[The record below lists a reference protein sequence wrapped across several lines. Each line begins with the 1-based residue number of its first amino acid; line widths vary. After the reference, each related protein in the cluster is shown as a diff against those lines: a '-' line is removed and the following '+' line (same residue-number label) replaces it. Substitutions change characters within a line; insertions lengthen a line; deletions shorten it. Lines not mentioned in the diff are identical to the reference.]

1 MTRHSAKQIQ
11 EGWATFL
18 RVLARDSKIKF
29 VIGHNVGPA
38 TNGKTVWL
46 PALPAQLT
54 KDDLIMFKSNAFHEI
69 GHIQH
74 SNISWFQEFAKQ
86 HGSFAKCLL
95 NALDDVFM
103 ERRQARFT
111 KPAERYFRESARIMA
126 ERKQFRD
133 GSANAAEAV
142 CCYCLVYLFSR
153 NWPEY
158 RDPLAVIEGN
168 FDKQFGEHAEA
179 VKANLN
185 QILDSEFV
193 NVRST
198 EDAGKLALRIIA
210 MLKEQSQREEEEEE
224 DQDPNSPEENEE
236 GESEDS
242 SDPDQSGDQ
251 DNSGSPEDTESDDSE
266 SDKGSSAG
274 NDEDDASDDQA
285 GADNGA
291 GDETTGEPEDGQGA
305 EGESD
310 PAEGE
315 GESGKSLADM
325 VKEMLEAELGDQ
337 EVFDKSKAMADLS
350 KEVLSGQSGDYS
362 STDAVRSIEVDGAV
376 DEGSNPLPGN
386 GPGAGAVKQFVDG
399 MPVCPVNRD
408 HVNELLK
415 AIDRKADVLAGRL
428 RSLLLNRE
436 EAETYTTR
444 RGRLGQSHLYRL
456 GLDDSRVF
464 EQQDDIE
471 LPTAAVSICADLSG
485 STEVHCEGSVTCAV
499 SIQQSLLLLEK
510 VLDQLE
516 TPREIIGFAPSSGEL
531 NTVVRTFG
539 DSHRTALDRI
549 GGLASVTGGYHTP
562 IGEAVFQ
569 AASRLE
575 AHESQRKILFVLT
588 DGDPSCE
595 VKATEMTQLA
605 VRGGI
610 EVVYLLI
617 GGDVRSDW
625 LTNNAIPFAHAKTAG
640 DLCPVLLDKV
650 GELLA

>member
-18 RVLARDSKIKF
+18 RVLARDSKLKF
-29 VIGHNVGPA
+29 VIGRNVGPA
-38 TNGKTVWL
+38 TDGKTVWL

-74 SNISWFQEFAKQ
+74 SNITWFQEFAKK
-86 HGSFAKCLL
+86 HGSFAQCLL

-153 NWPEY
+153 KWPEY
-158 RDPLAVIEGN
+158 RAPLTLIEGN

-224 DQDPNSPEENEE
+224 DQDPNDPNEDRKD
-236 GESEDS
+236 ESDDS
-242 SDPDQSGDQ
+242 SNPDQSGDQ
-251 DNSGSPEDTESDDSE
+251 DDSETPDDNTEPNGSGSG
-266 SDKGSSAG
+266 KGSSTG
-274 NDEDDASDDQA
+274 SDDDDASGDPA
-285 GADNGA
+285 GAGNGL
-291 GDETTGEPEDGQGA
+291 GDVDAGEPEDGQGTD
-305 EGESD
+305 GKSD
-310 PAEGE
+310 PAEGDDQA
-315 GESGKSLADM
+315 GKSLADI
-325 VKEMLEAELGDQ
+325 VQEMLEAELGDQ
-337 EVFDKSKAMADLS
+337 EIFDKAKAMDDLS
-350 KEVLSGQSGDYS
+350 KEVQSGKSGEYS
-362 STDAVRSIEVDGAV
+362 STDVVRSMEVDGAV
-376 DEGSNPLPGN
+376 EEGSNPVA
-386 GPGAGAVKQFVDG
+386 GAGAVQQFVDG
-399 MPVCPVNRD
+399 MPVCPVDRNNA
-408 HVNELLK
+408 NELLK

-464 EQQDDIE
+464 EQQDEIE

-485 STEVHCEGSVTCAV
+485 STMVPNGCSITCAE
-499 SIQQSLLLLEK
+499 SIQHSLLLLEK
-510 VLDQLE
+510 VLEQLE
-516 TPREIIGFAPSSGEL
+516 TPREIIGFAPTTGEL

-595 VKATEMTQLA
+595 VKAAEMTQLA

-617 GGDVRSDW
+617 GDDVRSDW
-625 LTNNAIPFAHAKTAG
+625 LTNNAIPFAHAITAG

-650 GELLA
+650 GELLG